1 MKYLIRTAGGIVAV
15 GVLVSNVLVLQKVS
29 KVEADVAEI
38 REEVNQVR
46 GQVREL
52 QKVVLYKTQERVQL
66 SDREMQCLA
75 KNIYHEAGVEDR
87 AGKVAVA
94 QVTLNR
100 LKSGRWGND
109 LCKVVYA
116 KAQFSWTLSRKK
128 RDEKPKGE
136 LWNQSVRVAY
146 EFAQGKRVKG
156 LEDSHFYH
164 TDYIAKPN
172 WAHGMKVVHKV
183 GQHIFYQHRT

>member
-1 MKYLIRTAGGIVAV
+1 MKYLIRTAGGIIAV

-29 KVEADVAEI
+29 KVEAEVAEI
-38 REEVNQVR
+38 KEEVNQVR

-87 AGKVAVA
+87 AGKIAVA

-100 LKSGRWGND
+100 LRSGKWGND

-116 KAQFSWTLSRKK
+116 KSQFSWTMYAKK
-128 RDEKPKGE
+128 RNEKPKGE
-136 LWNQSVRVAY
+136 LWLASVKVAE
-146 EFAQGKRVKG
+146 EFAKGKRVRG

-164 TDYIAKPN
+164 TNYIAKPQ
-172 WAHGMKVVHKV
+172 WTRGMQVAHRI
-183 GQHIFYQHRT
+183 GQHIFYREA